1 MKPFHRVGS
10 LPFLSGHLAQI
21 GERITHRGRLGDT
34 LSIAG
39 GTAPEAPGYFS
50 TAETRKSGVGGQALS
65 RTFSSEPSCL
75 TSNRGSLRMRS
86 ESFALP

>member
-34 LSIAG
+34 LSIAEG
-39 GTAPEAPGYFS
+39 AAPRSPGIFFDS
-50 TAETRKSGVGGQALS
+50 
-65 RTFSSEPSCL
+65 
-75 TSNRGSLRMRS
+75 
-86 ESFALP
+86 

>member
-34 LSIAG
+34 LSIAE
-39 GTAPEAPGYFS
+39 GTVPRSPGVFFDS
-50 TAETRKSGVGGQALS
+50 
-65 RTFSSEPSCL
+65 
-75 TSNRGSLRMRS
+75 
-86 ESFALP
+86 